1 MKKLTIRSKRILFSV
16 SNLEKKHK
24 VITYAS
30 LLFLTVSTYFLR
42 TENQNV
48 KIEYATLKEQN
59 LGLKHNM
66 IIFNRNYESFPL
78 PVWQKVKRG
87 NRFVIQYVNPEYVKK
102 MGHLF
107 EYDSYAHIGKDNFD
121 IFPTK
126 YAQEYHDKDLAVAI
140 TGEELNSIDEILD
153 TEGKQ
158 AFVKVVKWRQINNDK
173 DTLIYGM
180 IKEFIK
186 QKK

>member
-1 MKKLTIRSKRILFSV
+1 MKKLAIRSKKILFSV

-24 VITYAS
+24 IITYVS

-48 KIEYATLKEQN
+48 KIEYATLKEKN
-59 LGLKHNM
+59 LGLKQNM
-66 IIFNRNYESFPL
+66 IIFNRNYEDFPL

-87 NRFVIQYVNPEYVKK
+87 NRFVIQYVNPEYIKK

-107 EYDSYAHIGKDNFD
+107 EYDAYAHIGKDNFD
-121 IFPTK
+121 IFPKK
-126 YAQEYHDKDLAVAI
+126 YAQEYNDKDLAVAI

-153 TEGKQ
+153 TEGKK
-158 AFVKVVKWRQINNDK
+158 AFVKVVKWRQISNNK

-186 QKK
+186 N

>member
-1 MKKLTIRSKRILFSV
+1 MNKLAFRSKKILFSV

-24 VITYAS
+24 IITYAS

-48 KIEYATLKEQN
+48 KIEYATLKERN
-59 LGLKHNM
+59 LGLKQNM
-66 IIFNRNYESFPL
+66 IIFNRSYEDFPL

-87 NRFVIQYVNPEYVKK
+87 NRFIMQYVNPTYVDK

-107 EYDSYAHIGKDNFD
+107 EYNAYAYIGKNNFD
-121 IFPTK
+121 IFPK
-126 YAQEYHDKDLAVAI
+126 RLAQSYHDEDLAVAV
-140 TGEELNSIDEILD
+140 TGETLTSKVEIID
-153 TEGKQ
+153 TEGKK
-158 AFVKVVKWRQINNDK
+158 AFVKVQKWRQINNKK

-186 QKK
+186 N